1 MSRGDDDARVPGAS
15 TSTTYSGLSPE
26 QRERFRALGAER
38 FKDHDHQQWARS
50 HRTTESLRAGGR
62 AGWAAMVEI
71 HGREVLSRAGK
82 LGWAATVA
90 KYGEEFA
97 WDRAAETRRDRPTA
111 PERAMIGL
119 LAELGQRDQV
129 DFEREYK
136 VAPRTHVDFAWP
148 GLRKAVEVYG
158 GVHFGPFNADGARA
172 AYDAARVARIEDLG
186 WHVFVVTSIELQA
199 VNRDA
204 TRDHVRAFL
213 QAEPTTWADRGHEM
227 LRQFCYSATQLLLP
241 RR

>member
-1 MSRGDDDARVPGAS
+1 MSRDADDARGRANRA
-15 TSTTYSGLSPE
+15 LSPE
-26 QRERFRALGAER
+26 QRERFRSLGADR

-50 HRTTESLRAGGR
+50 HRTKESLRAGGR

-71 HGREVLSRAGK
+71 HGREILSRAGK

-90 KYGEEFA
+90 KHGEEFA
-97 WDRAAETRRDRPTA
+97 WDRAAETRRERPTA
-111 PERAMIGL
+111 PERAMIAL
-119 LAELGQRDQV
+119 LGELGQREHIDYQ
-129 DFEREYK
+129 REYK

-148 GLRKAVEVYG
+148 DQGRAAIEVYG
-158 GVHFGPFNADGARA
+158 GVHFGPFDADGARA
-172 AYDAARVARIEDLG
+172 AYDSARVARIEDLG

-204 TRDHVRAFL
+204 TRDHLRAFL
-213 QAEPTTWADRGHEM
+213 QAEPTTWADRGREM
-227 LRQFCYSATQLLLP
+227 LRHLCYSATQLLLP